1 MIKEWHINLFWLHEH
16 WHITMH
22 SVSNPWK
29 HQKTG
34 RFSDVFSG
42 QRQGALGTNGLT
54 NQNFS
59 ISYINKKKIVW
70 LRERLQTVLFLN
82 YYIKEMEK
90 KFTFCILTQN
100 HFLKLTTFCQISLS
114 LNKIPSPRRLFL
126 DRNPIME
133 IVASKENIFSSNSR
147 QQLLGLSF

>member
-1 MIKEWHINLFWLHEH
+1 
-16 WHITMH
+16 
-22 SVSNPWK
+22 
-29 HQKTG
+29 
-34 RFSDVFSG
+34 
-42 QRQGALGTNGLT
+42 
-54 NQNFS
+54 
-59 ISYINKKKIVW
+59 
-70 LRERLQTVLFLN
+70 
-82 YYIKEMEK
+82 MEK

-100 HFLKLTTFCQISLS
+100 HFLKLTFCQISLS

>member
-1 MIKEWHINLFWLHEH
+1 
-16 WHITMH
+16 
-22 SVSNPWK
+22 
-29 HQKTG
+29 
-34 RFSDVFSG
+34 
-42 QRQGALGTNGLT
+42 
-54 NQNFS
+54 
-59 ISYINKKKIVW
+59 
-70 LRERLQTVLFLN
+70 
-82 YYIKEMEK
+82 MEK